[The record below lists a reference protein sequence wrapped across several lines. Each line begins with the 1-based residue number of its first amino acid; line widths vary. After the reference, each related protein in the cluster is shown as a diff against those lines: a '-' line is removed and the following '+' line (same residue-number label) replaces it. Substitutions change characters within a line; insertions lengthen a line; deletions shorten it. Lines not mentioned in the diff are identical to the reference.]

1 MVESSRGAS
10 CCWRREERERST
22 QSVKRKGDGKGGK
35 STGCGTR
42 ALKEETGGVV
52 EMQRCEWEE
61 REPGMCKGRCVCVRL
76 ELSQGIKVVL
86 PSKAGCGATKAMLSS
101 LAEWLSNEIMTGE
114 RFLTGKLQN

>member
-52 EMQRCEWEE
+52 EKCRGVSGKRGKQE
-61 REPGMCKGRCVCVRL
+61 GAKVCVSVSAS
-76 ELSQGIKVVL
+76 E
-86 PSKAGCGATKAMLSS
+86 
-101 LAEWLSNEIMTGE
+101 
-114 RFLTGKLQN
+114 